1 MKLVVLGATGM
12 VGSRVTREAVSRGH
26 EVLAVSRRVA
36 SPSQGVS
43 SLSADMTSS
52 DQLDAA
58 ICDAEAAVLAVRPPA
73 GEEEAIVSITEKVL
87 DAMGR
92 SGTRLLIVGGAG
104 ALFSPDE
111 PGLLVRDDPRYVP
124 EAWRTVAGASV
135 NQLEVCRGYARQHW
149 IYLSPP
155 AVLEPGTRTG
165 AYRRGTTEL
174 LVDSTG
180 ISRIS
185 AEDLAVAVVDELERP
200 SRDRHFTVVQQ
211 DGYGRCGSDRQ

>member
-73 GEEEAIVSITEKVL
+73 GEEEAIVSIT
-87 DAMGR
+87 
-92 SGTRLLIVGGAG
+92 
-104 ALFSPDE
+104 
-111 PGLLVRDDPRYVP
+111 
-124 EAWRTVAGASV
+124 
-135 NQLEVCRGYARQHW
+135 
-149 IYLSPP
+149 
-155 AVLEPGTRTG
+155 
-165 AYRRGTTEL
+165 
-174 LVDSTG
+174 
-180 ISRIS
+180 
-185 AEDLAVAVVDELERP
+185 
-200 SRDRHFTVVQQ
+200 
-211 DGYGRCGSDRQ
+211 